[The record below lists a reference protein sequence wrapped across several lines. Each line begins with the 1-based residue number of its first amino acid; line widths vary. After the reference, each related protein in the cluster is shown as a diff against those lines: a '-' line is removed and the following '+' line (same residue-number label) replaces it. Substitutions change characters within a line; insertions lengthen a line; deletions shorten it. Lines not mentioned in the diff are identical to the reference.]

1 MPKRLATLL
10 AVLASSFIA
19 QAQIMDTT
27 FLDEV
32 QVESQRTRE
41 EGTNVSGKDI
51 EFTTGAEG
59 GVEGVVKTFAGV
71 SSRNEMSSQ
80 YNVRGGNF
88 DENLVYINGFEVF
101 RPFLARAG
109 QQEGMSIVHPHLVSS
124 IKFSAGGFS
133 ALYGDKLSSV
143 LDVRYE
149 YPRQADFKEM
159 TFETSL
165 TGVNWSLKQNSKTWN
180 VATGLRYRNNALLL
194 NATDTESEYRPVN
207 ADGQILISRN
217 FGNTEG
223 DYGHARFEVFAHFAH
238 NRMNQ
243 IPQNRQTNF
252 GSLQEALRLNV
263 FFDGQERFGYDTQ
276 FLAAKF
282 QQATSVAGGGLRTF
296 STSGFHTTELEI
308 TDVIGYYRISELNN
322 DLGSDDFGEISQIRG
337 VGAFQDYRRNF
348 LDAFIGNV
356 KYEENASLRHFDL
369 AWGAQ
374 FQGENIYDRY
384 KEFQRIDSAGYSLP
398 HRESTLDSVVDGRL
412 FSTPIEGLELFTHV
426 AATQTLINLRSKAW
440 INLSGK
446 AATDQGIWRYDI
458 GARVQWASLSG
469 ETRISPRTKVIYQ
482 PTNERLKNYTWS
494 LSAGLYDQFPFYREM
509 RLKDGTL
516 NTEVQSQNALHLIAR
531 QDKRFEL
538 WGRPF
543 LWSLESYYK
552 GLQRVN
558 LFDVENVRIRYQG
571 DNQAVARIYGFDS
584 RINGEFVKG
593 TDSWF
598 TFSLFNAQ
606 ERPLDDEQWYARP
619 TDTRFNFSVYFQD
632 YLPNDPSTRLSLTL
646 MVGGGFPFGPDGPG
660 DGIAPPEARSFRAP
674 PYRRADIGFIKVL
687 KGNWTERFEE
697 IWVSVEI
704 FNLLQAR
711 NTVSYLWV
719 RDISANGQYAVPNYM
734 LGRLVNLKT
743 HIDF

>member
-1 MPKRLATLL
+1 MLQRLAAFA
-10 AVLASSFIA
+10 AVLLIATSA

-32 QVESQRTRE
+32 EVESQRTRE
-41 EGTNVSGKDI
+41 EGTTVKGKDI
-51 EFTTGAEG
+51 RFTTGAEG
-59 GVEGVVKTFAGV
+59 SVEGVVKTFAGV

-124 IKFSAGGFS
+124 IHFSAGGFG

-143 LDVRYE
+143 LDVKYE
-149 YPRQADFKEM
+149 YPRGTNFKEM

-165 TGVNWSLKQNSKTWN
+165 TGVNWSLKRNSKTWN
-180 VATGLRYRNNALLL
+180 IATGLRYRNQALLL

-223 DYGHARFEVFAHFAH
+223 DYGHARLEIFAHLAH

-243 IPQNRQTNF
+243 VPQNRQTNF

-276 FLAAKF
+276 FLAAKY
-282 QQATSVAGGGLRTF
+282 QQITSIGGVRTF
-296 STSGFHTTELEI
+296 SASGFHTTELEI
-308 TDVIGYYRISELNN
+308 TDVIGYYRLSELNN
-322 DLGSDDFGEISQIRG
+322 DLGSDSFGDIAQIRG

-348 LDAFIGNV
+348 LDAYIGNL
-356 KYEENASLRHFDL
+356 KYEESTTAGPFDL
-369 AWGAQ
+369 TWGAQ
-374 FQGENIYDRY
+374 IQGENIYDRY

-398 HRESTLDSVVDGRL
+398 HRESTLDSVIDGRL
-412 FSTPIEGLELFTHV
+412 YSTPVEGLELFTHV
-426 AATQTLINLRSKAW
+426 AATQTLINIRSKAW
-440 INLSGK
+440 MNLSGK
-446 AATDQGIWRYDI
+446 TVTDAGIWRYDA
-458 GARVQWASLSG
+458 GARVQWASASG
-469 ETRISPRTKVIYQ
+469 ESRISPRAKVRFQ
-482 PTNERLKNYTWS
+482 PTSERLKDYRWS
-494 LSAGLYDQFPFYREM
+494 FSAGLYDQFPFYREM

-516 NTEVQSQNALHLIAR
+516 NTDVQSQSALHLIAR
-531 QDKRFEL
+531 QDKNFQL

-571 DNQAVARIYGFDS
+571 DNAAVARIYGFDS

-598 TFSLFNAQ
+598 TFSLFHAQ
-606 ERPLDDEQWYARP
+606 ERPLDEEQWYARP

-660 DGIAPPEARSFRAP
+660 DGIAPPEARTFRAP

-687 KGNWTERFEE
+687 KGNWTQKFEE
-697 IWVSVEI
+697 VWVSVEI

-719 RDISANGQYAVPNYM
+719 RDVSASGQYAVPNYM

>member
-1 MPKRLATLL
+1 MLQRLTAFA
-10 AVLASSFIA
+10 AVLLIATSA

-32 QVESQRTRE
+32 EVESQRTRE
-41 EGTNVSGKDI
+41 EGTTVKGKDI
-51 EFTTGAEG
+51 RFTTGAEG
-59 GVEGVVKTFAGV
+59 SVEGVVKTFAGV

-124 IKFSAGGFS
+124 IHFSAGGFG

-143 LDVRYE
+143 LDVKYE
-149 YPRQADFKEM
+149 YPRGTNFKEM

-165 TGVNWSLKQNSKTWN
+165 TGVNWSLKRNSKTWN
-180 VATGLRYRNNALLL
+180 IATGLRYRNQALLL

-223 DYGHARFEVFAHFAH
+223 DYGHARLEIFAHLAH

-243 IPQNRQTNF
+243 VPQNRQTNF

-263 FFDGQERFGYDTQ
+263 FFEGQERFGYDTQ
-276 FLAAKF
+276 FLATKY
-282 QQATSVAGGGLRTF
+282 QQITSLGGVRTF
-296 STSGFHTTELEI
+296 SASGFHTTELEI
-308 TDVIGYYRISELNN
+308 TDVIGYYRLSELNN
-322 DLGSDDFGEISQIRG
+322 DLGSDSFGDIAQIRG

-348 LDAFIGNV
+348 LDAYIGNL
-356 KYEENASLRHFDL
+356 KYEESATAGLFDL
-369 AWGAQ
+369 TWGAQ
-374 FQGENIYDRY
+374 IQGENIFDRY

-398 HRESTLDSVVDGRL
+398 HRESTLDSVIDGRL
-412 FSTPIEGLELFTHV
+412 YSTPVEGLELFTHV
-426 AATQTLINLRSKAW
+426 AATQTLINIRSKAW
-440 INLSGK
+440 MNLSGK
-446 AATDQGIWRYDI
+446 TVTDAGIWRYDA
-458 GARVQWASLSG
+458 GARVQWASASG
-469 ETRISPRTKVIYQ
+469 ESRISPRAKVRFQ
-482 PTNERLKNYTWS
+482 PTGERLKDYRWS
-494 LSAGLYDQFPFYREM
+494 FSAGLYDQFPFYREM

-516 NTEVQSQNALHLIAR
+516 NTDVQSQSALHLIAR
-531 QDKRFEL
+531 QDKNFQL

-571 DNQAVARIYGFDS
+571 DNEAVARIYGFDS

-606 ERPLDDEQWYARP
+606 ERPLDEEQWYARP
-619 TDTRFNFSVYFQD
+619 TDTQFNFSVYFQD

-660 DGIAPPEARSFRAP
+660 DGIAPPEARTFRAP

-687 KGNWTERFEE
+687 KGNWTQKFEE
-697 IWVSVEI
+697 VWVSVEI

-719 RDISANGQYAVPNYM
+719 RDVSASGQYAVPNYM